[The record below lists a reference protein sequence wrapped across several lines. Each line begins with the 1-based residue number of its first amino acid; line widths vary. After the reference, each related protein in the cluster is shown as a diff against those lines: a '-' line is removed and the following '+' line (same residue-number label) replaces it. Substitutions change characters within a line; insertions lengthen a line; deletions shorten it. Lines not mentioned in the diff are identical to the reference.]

1 MWNFLEDHT
10 PAVIT
15 AQCHIE
21 SAHANEKLSLP
32 QTAVLFYMHGGEAFV
47 RKNYKTRLISK
58 RFPRFLASCPV
69 YRLRH
74 HPLCFLDGGRGAPQ
88 AVDTLETLAALGVQ
102 NVICLGM
109 CGVFAGGLTCGDILI
124 PSKAFVEEGTSLHYF
139 PSITFSQPD
148 QVLHQTALQ
157 TIFGAKDLPIVS
169 TDAVYRQT
177 FFKENLWRGQGAAGV
192 DMETSAL
199 FSVGAFLKMHVVSVL
214 VASDVHPLAQGE
226 ESWQWKLSGNMRKAF
241 FDKCVGFALNV
252 ADGCGNLL

>member
-15 AQCHIE
+15 AQRHIE

-74 HPLCFLDGGRGAPQ
+74 HSLCFLDGGRGAPQ

-102 NVICLGM
+102 NVICVGM

-148 QVLHQTALQ
+148 QCCTKRHCRPFLVQRICRSFQRMPYT
-157 TIFGAKDLPIVS
+157 GK
-169 TDAVYRQT
+169 R
-177 FFKENLWRGQGAAGV
+177 
-192 DMETSAL
+192 
-199 FSVGAFLKMHVVSVL
+199 FLK
-214 VASDVHPLAQGE
+214 
-226 ESWQWKLSGNMRKAF
+226 KISGAGKVRPA
-241 FDKCVGFALNV
+241 
-252 ADGCGNLL
+252 

>member
-69 YRLRH
+69 YLLRH

-102 NVICLGM
+102 NVICVGM
-109 CGVFAGGLTCGDILI
+109 CGVFAGGLTC
-124 PSKAFVEEGTSLHYF
+124 LHYF

-226 ESWQWKLSGNMRKAF
+226 ESWQWKLSGEMRKSF
-241 FDKCVGFALNV
+241 FEKCMGFALDV

>member
-1 MWNFLEDHT
+1 M
-10 PAVIT
+10 
-15 AQCHIE
+15 
-21 SAHANEKLSLP
+21 
-32 QTAVLFYMHGGEAFV
+32 
-47 RKNYKTRLISK
+47 
-58 RFPRFLASCPV
+58 
-69 YRLRH
+69 
-74 HPLCFLDGGRGAPQ
+74 
-88 AVDTLETLAALGVQ
+88 
-102 NVICLGM
+102 
-109 CGVFAGGLTCGDILI
+109 
-124 PSKAFVEEGTSLHYF
+124 
-139 PSITFSQPD
+139 
-148 QVLHQTALQ
+148 LHQTALQ

-199 FSVGAFLKMHVVSVL
+199 FSVGAFLKMHIVSVL